1 MNINEQAF
9 KNRKWI
15 KDGLV
20 QYTPSPLN
28 ALQNYTVQYDKKNN
42 KMDYRDLYDFNEFEK
57 WVPGKSF
64 KIRGSINL
72 NNND

>member
-1 MNINEQAF
+1 
-9 KNRKWI
+9 
-15 KDGLV
+15 
-20 QYTPSPLN
+20 
-28 ALQNYTVQYDKKNN
+28 
-42 KMDYRDLYDFNEFEK
+42 MDYRDLYDFNEFEK